1 MHFFNKLLF
10 FKLCPICFRSDK
22 KAFVLFP
29 TPNFNDYICF
39 QNLRIQNSILKMKI
53 SYNWLKQFIK
63 TDWNSEETSA
73 LLTDL
78 GLEVEAV
85 EKYQSVKGGL
95 EGIVVGHVLTC
106 AQHPNA
112 DRLKV
117 TTVDLGD
124 GVPVQI
130 VCGASNVAAGQKVP
144 VATIGTTLYDK
155 DGNSFVIK
163 KGKIRDQESH
173 GMICAE
179 DELGLGTSHDGI
191 MILNEDLK
199 PGTSA
204 AKVFNIENDEVFEIG
219 LTPNRADAMSHMG
232 VARDLRAGLL
242 QKNISTELITPSISN
257 FRIDKRTLKMDVSVQ
272 DSKLAPRYCGVTISN
287 ITVKPSP
294 QWLQNRLKAIGLT
307 PKNNIVDVTNYVL
320 HELGQPLHAFDAS
333 KIKGNKVI
341 VKTVEA
347 GTKFTTLDDVERT
360 LHEEDLMICDENGP
374 MCFAGVFGG
383 KNSGV
388 TETTSSIF
396 LESAYF
402 NPVTI
407 RKTAKRHTL
416 STDAS
421 FRFERGID
429 PTITEYAL
437 KRAAI
442 LILEVAGGEI
452 TSDVTDIYPKKLE
465 DFSVVLNFNKTAK
478 IIGQELPK
486 ETIKKIL
493 ASLDIKINSVS
504 DVGLG
509 LTIPAYRVDV
519 QREIDVIEEI
529 LRVYGYNN
537 INFTKKF
544 NASVSNSPRTEDYK
558 VQNIIANQLTSV
570 GFNEMMAN
578 SLTTPDYVELSEK
591 LNADF
596 NVMMLNPLSKDLSAM
611 RQSLLFSGLEAISFN
626 INRRNADLK
635 LFEFG
640 KSYHKFPSGYEEHK
654 HLTLFITGNRLAES
668 WTSNQKV
675 SDFFLFKGYVNA
687 ILSRLGIEK
696 TQNQP
701 VGSDVFAEGV
711 AIVLGNETIVEFGTI
726 KKSIAKEFDIK
737 QEVFYADFDWNRI
750 LKLISNK
757 IKFSE
762 IPKYPE
768 VRRDLALLVDDSV
781 QFDAIY
787 NIARQSEKGLLK
799 GINLFDVYQGNNLP
813 EGKKSYAVSFTIQ
826 DATKTLT
833 DVQIDKIMSK
843 LQKSFETELG
853 AVLR

>member
-1 MHFFNKLLF
+1 
-10 FKLCPICFRSDK
+10 
-22 KAFVLFP
+22 
-29 TPNFNDYICF
+29 
-39 QNLRIQNSILKMKI
+39 MKI

-63 TDWNSEETSA
+63 IDWKSEETAA

-78 GLEVEAV
+78 GLEVEIV

-106 AQHPNA
+106 EQHPNA

-124 GVPVQI
+124 GNPVQI

-155 DGNSFVIK
+155 DGNSFQIK
-163 KGKIRDQESH
+163 KGKIRDMESF

-179 DELGLGTSHDGI
+179 DELGLGSSHDGI
-191 MILNEDLK
+191 MVLDSDLK
-199 PGTSA
+199 PGTPAST
-204 AKVFNIENDEVFEIG
+204 VFNIENDEVFEIG
-219 LTPNRADAMSHMG
+219 LTPNRADAMSHLG
-232 VARDLRAGLL
+232 TARDLRAGLM
-242 QKNISTELITPSISN
+242 QSGVSVEMITPSVST
-257 FRIDKRTLKMDVSVQ
+257 FRVDKRTMKIDVDVT
-272 DSKLAPRYCGVTISN
+272 DIKLAPRYCGVTISG
-287 ITVKPSP
+287 ISVKPSP
-294 QWLQNRLKAIGLT
+294 DWLQNRLKAIGIN

-333 KIKGNKVI
+333 KISGKII
-341 VKTVEA
+341 VKTLPA

-360 LHEEDLMICDENGP
+360 LHEEDLMICDEKGP
-374 MCFAGVFGG
+374 LCIAGVFGG

-388 TETTSSIF
+388 SENTTSIF

-402 NPVTI
+402 NPVSI

-442 LILEVAGGEI
+442 LIQEVAGGEI
-452 TSDVTDIYPKKLE
+452 TMDIIDVYQKKIEDFPVFLNFEKTKKL
-465 DFSVVLNFNKTAK
+465 
-478 IIGQELPK
+478 IGQELPQ

-493 ASLDIKINSVS
+493 ASLDIKITSVS
-504 DVGLG
+504 DSGLG
-509 LTIPAYRVDV
+509 LVIPAYRVDV

-537 INFTKKF
+537 INFTKKL
-544 NASVSNSPRTEDYK
+544 NATVSNSARTEDYK
-558 VQNIIANQLTSV
+558 VQNIIANQLNSF

-578 SLTTPDYVELSEK
+578 SLTTSEYAKLSELLK
-591 LNADF
+591 EEH
-596 NVMMLNPLSKDLSAM
+596 NVTMLNPLSSDLATM
-611 RQSLLFSGLEAISFN
+611 RQSLLFSGLEAVSYN

-640 KSYHKFPSGYEEHK
+640 KSYHNYESGYEEKK
-654 HLTLFITGNRLAES
+654 HLTLFVTGNRNNES
-668 WTSNQKV
+668 WTNDQKQT
-675 SDFFLFKGYVNA
+675 DFFLFKGFVNA
-687 ILSRLGIEK
+687 VFARLGINK

-701 VGSDVFAEGV
+701 LSNDVFAEGIAFSV
-711 AIVLGNETIVEFGTI
+711 GNDVLVEFGTV
-726 KKSIAKEFDIK
+726 KKSILKNFDIK
-737 QEVFYADFDWNRI
+737 QEVLFADFNWNAI
-750 LKLISNK
+750 LKMISNK
-757 IKFSE
+757 IKFND

-768 VRRDLALLVDDSV
+768 VRRDLSLLLDENIT
-781 QFDAIY
+781 FEAIY
-787 NIARQSEKGLLK
+787 KIARQSEKTLLK
-799 GINLFDVYQGNNLP
+799 EIDLFDVYQGKNLP
-813 EGKKSYAVSFTIQ
+813 NGKKSYAVSFTIQ
-826 DATKTLT
+826 DNSKTLT
-833 DVQIDKIMSK
+833 EDQIDKVMSK
-843 LQKSFETELG
+843 LQKNLETELG
-853 AVLR
+853 ASLR